1 MESSYEG
8 TGTTVESS
16 RSAALSP
23 GINRQG
29 NRRPSLCHPDRSVAK
44 WRDLQFREP
53 LVEMFFSQGMYS
65 DLVTCRPLTS
75 LLLAASL
82 LVGCR
87 SKAPEPEAS
96 QPASSDA
103 ASPAGDTAAV
113 PDGRPVIVAFGDSLT
128 AGFGADPGDSY
139 PDYLE
144 KDLNANGY
152 RYQVINQGI
161 SGNTTKDGVDRL
173 QDALHLK
180 PFLVIVAFGGND
192 GLRGLPIASTRE
204 NLDRIV
210 STLLDSGAKVVLGG
224 ITLPPNYG
232 PDYIRQFNQTYA
244 LLAARYH
251 VPMLPFL
258 LKDVYGVPGGMQA
271 DGIHATDQGNAQVAK
286 NLLPLIEPLLKK

>member
-1 MESSYEG
+1 ML
-8 TGTTVESS
+8 
-16 RSAALSP
+16 SA
-23 GINRQG
+23 
-29 NRRPSLCHPDRSVAK
+29 
-44 WRDLQFREP
+44 
-53 LVEMFFSQGMYS
+53 
-65 DLVTCRPLTS
+65 
-75 LLLAASL
+75 
-82 LVGCR
+82 CR
-87 SKAPEPEAS
+87 SKTPEAA
-96 QPASSDA
+96 PAEPAASDA
-103 ASPAGDTAAV
+103 ATPAGDTKVSA

-128 AGFGADPGDSY
+128 AGFGADTGDSY

-144 KDLNANGY
+144 KDLNAMGY

-173 QDALHLK
+173 PDALHLK
-180 PFLVIVAFGGND
+180 PVLVIVAFGGND

-210 STLLDSGAKVVLGG
+210 STLLDGGAKVVLGG

-244 LLAARYH
+244 LLAAKYH

-258 LKDVYGVPGGMQA
+258 LKNVYGVPGGMQP

-286 NLLPLIEPLLKK
+286 NLLPLIVPALKK

>member
-1 MESSYEG
+1 M
-8 TGTTVESS
+8 SS
-16 RSAALSP
+16 RYIAGLLFACLTLSA
-23 GINRQG
+23 
-29 NRRPSLCHPDRSVAK
+29 
-44 WRDLQFREP
+44 
-53 LVEMFFSQGMYS
+53 
-65 DLVTCRPLTS
+65 
-75 LLLAASL
+75 
-82 LVGCR
+82 CR
-87 SKAPEPEAS
+87 SKTPEAA
-96 QPASSDA
+96 PAEPAASDA
-103 ASPAGDTAAV
+103 ATPAGDTTVAA

-128 AGFGADPGDSY
+128 AGFGADVGDSY

-144 KDLNANGY
+144 KDLNAMGY
-152 RYQVINQGI
+152 RYQVVNQGI

-180 PFLVIVAFGGND
+180 PVVVIVAFGGND

-210 STLLDSGAKVVLGG
+210 STLLDGGAKVVLGG

-244 LLAARYH
+244 LLAAKYR

-258 LKDVYGVPGGMQA
+258 LKNVYGVPGGMQA

-286 NLLPLIEPLLKK
+286 NLLPLIVPALKK